1 MGLQTVLDT
10 INQNLFNVILKNV
23 NTAGTTCSSVQNM
36 KFPKIKL
43 KKCKVTVSQDT
54 QVLCNLQK
62 ISGISDKTEL
72 LDTINQSID
81 NASSS
86 TDTDVSEFL
95 ATAISSNN
103 TDIKVSSYIKNILE
117 TNITDEM
124 LSSCIA
130 SSSVEQLLNTGIV
143 LNCSNNPNKDNTII
157 QNIQIYQFASC
168 ITSKISNILLSDTTL
183 NNIKNKA
190 TSSTDV
196 FKAGLTKDFFIKLAI
211 VAGLFV
217 LAGIVFGIIKF
228 QMKK

>member
-1 MGLQTVLDT
+1 MGLQTVLDI
-10 INQNLFNVILKNV
+10 INTDLFNVILKNV
-23 NTAGTTCSSVQNM
+23 NTVGTTCSSVQNM
-36 KFPKIKL
+36 KFPKLQL

-62 ISGISDKTEL
+62 ISGIRDKTEL

-81 NASSS
+81 DASSS

-103 TDIKVSSYIKNILE
+103 TDIKVSTHIKNILE

-130 SSSVEQLLNTGIV
+130 SSSVEQLLDTGIV
-143 LNCSNNPNKDNTII
+143 LDCSNYPGKDNTIT

-168 ITSKISNILLSDTTL
+168 ITTKISDILLADTTL
-183 NNIKNKA
+183 SKVKTEA
-190 TSSTDV
+190 KSSTDI
-196 FKAGLTKDFFIKLAI
+196 FKAGLSKDFFIKLGIALGLMFLAFIII
-211 VAGLFV
+211 V
-217 LAGIVFGIIKF
+217 IIKF